1 MWILVLA
8 ALVAIYCS
16 LTFFLENAGCHW
28 DWECRVLQLISI
40 CDCIFLIAILNA
52 YYGKENITKY
62 YGKMDLAAQ
71 RKSQL
76 KMVTERS
83 VELLKKISQSN
94 VDVSVFLGNKKT

>member
-1 MWILVLA
+1 M
-8 ALVAIYCS
+8 
-16 LTFFLENAGCHW
+16 
-28 DWECRVLQLISI
+28 ISI

>member
-1 MWILVLA
+1 M
-8 ALVAIYCS
+8 
-16 LTFFLENAGCHW
+16 
-28 DWECRVLQLISI
+28 ISI
-40 CDCIFLIAILNA
+40 CDCIFLIAILNS